1 MTSNLIPTNFKKVE
15 EHIYSCFDHNNNAPY
30 DGKAKTYE
38 YVVRSVIYN
47 KLMWGTTP
55 SDYKCFAKEALDHCN
70 GTMLDVGCGG
80 LSHTAKLY
88 AHSDKN
94 IILLDYSIEMLR
106 LGKARIL
113 KYHNHFPQ
121 NIRILHADAFNLPF
135 AKESLDNVVSFGVMH
150 LFSSKSEYVACL
162 LDVLKPGG
170 LFYFTSLTTDRRLSR
185 SYIEYLQKKKEIS
198 HALSS
203 AETLSLF
210 SGKVAELHHR
220 MVGNMVFVWGVK

>member
-1 MTSNLIPTNFKKVE
+1 MASNFIPTNFKQVE
-15 EHIYSCFDHNNNAPY
+15 DHIYSCFDRDNHAPY
-30 DGKAKTYE
+30 DSKAKTYE
-38 YVVRSVIYN
+38 FVVRSIIYN

-55 SDYKCFAKEALDHCN
+55 SDYKRFAKEALDHCT
-70 GTMLDVGCGG
+70 GTILDVGCGG
-80 LSHTAKLY
+80 LSHTANLY

-94 IILLDYSIEMLR
+94 LILLDYSIEMLR

-113 KYHNHFPQ
+113 KYHSPFPQ
-121 NIRILHADAFNLPF
+121 NIHMLHADAFKLPF

-150 LFSSKSEYVACL
+150 LFSSKSEYVTSL

-185 SYIEYLQKKKEIS
+185 SYIAYLQKKREIS
-198 HALSS
+198 NALSS
-203 AETLSLF
+203 VENLALF
-210 SGKVAELHHR
+210 SGKVTELHHR